1 MNAGSFRMCFLR
13 TLQHIIK
20 SLFCTL
26 LMLMPVV
33 TAAQQDS
40 TTNKKGGTVGL
51 KNPLGTGKDAPV
63 NVPKSKKADKLEPNQ
78 EGYFYAAFKLSV
90 EDLATYV
97 FADEAEA
104 QDYETKEGLILDFGY
119 GKQFNKLVGIEAG
132 LGAYFLN
139 PLSLFYDHE
148 QDEGYDALDIK
159 SRAFSLQV
167 RPFLTFDVGAGAS
180 LKLGAGLLYQ
190 QLHSSGKYYPDQG
203 QDNTSTA
210 SGQSKASYRSRFFL
224 NYEPF
229 TGLDFK
235 ISDKWAVGLNLTYVR
250 IDWNRSL
257 DGLRFSNQPGLQLPE
272 HRTSMVFL
280 GAKVAFK

>member
-1 MNAGSFRMCFLR
+1 MNAGSFRMCALR
-13 TLQHIIK
+13 TVRHIIK
-20 SLFCTL
+20 SLLCTL
-26 LMLMPVV
+26 LMLLPVV
-33 TAAQQDS
+33 AHAQQDS
-40 TTNKKGGTVGL
+40 TTNKKGETVGL
-51 KNPLGTGKDAPV
+51 KNPLETGNDALV
-63 NVPKSKKADKLEPNQ
+63 NAPKSKRADKIDDSQ
-78 EGYFYAAFKLSV
+78 KGYFYAAFKLSV
-90 EDLATYV
+90 EDLATYA

-119 GKQFNKLVGIEAG
+119 GKQINKLMGIEAG

-139 PLSLFYDHE
+139 PLNLFYDHE
-148 QDEGYDALDIK
+148 EDEGYDALDIQ

-210 SGQSKASYRSRFFL
+210 SGQSKSSYRSRFFL

-250 IDWNRSL
+250 INWNRSL
-257 DGLRFSNQPGLQLPE
+257 HGLRFSNQPGLQLPE